1 MHNLRFQLP
10 HFCFAATHK
19 TIFLQSLFSR
29 SLSFHLRGRRGGNSA
44 LLLINLALVDHT
56 ATVAGAEVAET
67 LESMLEA
74 NKNKVAQKKT
84 QGE

>member
-1 MHNLRFQLP
+1 
-10 HFCFAATHK
+10 
-19 TIFLQSLFSR
+19 
-29 SLSFHLRGRRGGNSA
+29 
-44 LLLINLALVDHT
+44 
-56 ATVAGAEVAET
+56 VAGAEVAET